1 LDEYYPSLAVTADYG
16 ATGINPSQA
25 HGTFSISGGVQFPIF
40 RSGRIRADIED
51 AGAAL
56 AQRKAEYEDIRVQV
70 EQDVRNALLD
80 FTAAAEQVRVAASN
94 RALASETLQQ
104 ARDRFRAGVADTVE
118 VVQAQESVATA
129 EQDDI
134 SALYAFNLV
143 QITLGWVVGQT
154 EQAVARLLEGK

>member
-1 LDEYYPSLAVTADYG
+1 
-16 ATGINPSQA
+16 
-25 HGTFSISGGVQFPIF
+25 
-40 RSGRIRADIED
+40 
-51 AGAAL
+51 
-56 AQRKAEYEDIRVQV
+56 
-70 EQDVRNALLD
+70 
-80 FTAAAEQVRVAASN
+80 
-94 RALASETLQQ
+94 
-104 ARDRFRAGVADTVE
+104 